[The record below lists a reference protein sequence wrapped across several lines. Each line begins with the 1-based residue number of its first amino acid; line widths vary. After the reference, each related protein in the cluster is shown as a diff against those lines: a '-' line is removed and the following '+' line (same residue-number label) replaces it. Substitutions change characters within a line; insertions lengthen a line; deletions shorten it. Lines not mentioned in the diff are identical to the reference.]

1 MHAFGSDREGGIVST
16 ARALGS
22 IPNVRQDIA
31 HTTARSRNFERAYA
45 IFRMSLGFDIFMH
58 GFARILTGVAPFVAV
73 TEKPFVKTIIPM
85 PVVHYFL
92 TILPYLEFAVGALLI
107 VGLFTMQACIAGAL
121 IMIVLIFGMGARQ
134 EWGSVGNEMIYAA
147 WYFLL
152 IAFNENNWFCL
163 DNLRKKSS

>member
-1 MHAFGSDREGGIVST
+1 MLLPGPDQNGGIVAT

-22 IPNVRQDIA
+22 SSEVNGSIA
-31 HTTARSRNFERAYA
+31 QTSERSTNIERAYA
-45 IFRMSLGFDIFMH
+45 IFRMTLGVAIFMH
-58 GFARILTGVAPFVAV
+58 GFSRILTGVAAFVDV

-107 VGLFTMQACIAGAL
+107 VGLFTMEISIAGAL
-121 IMIVLIFGMGARQ
+121 IMIILIFGMGARQ

-152 IAFNENNWFCL
+152 IAFNENNWL
-163 DNLRKKSS
+163 SIDNLRKKP